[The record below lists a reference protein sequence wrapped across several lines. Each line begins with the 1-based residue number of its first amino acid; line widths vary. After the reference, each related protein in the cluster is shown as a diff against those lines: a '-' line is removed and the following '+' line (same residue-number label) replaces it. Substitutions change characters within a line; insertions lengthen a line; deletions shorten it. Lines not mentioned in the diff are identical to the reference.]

1 MSSSFDNA
9 ASSAPNSIA
18 QPPLHRITIVGGGAG
33 GLELAVRL
41 GKKLGK
47 NKKAIITLVDAS
59 RTHLWKPLL
68 HQVAAGTLD
77 SHADE
82 REYFAL
88 ARSNHFVFRLGR
100 MNGLNRARKEIYLAP
115 TIDDNG
121 EDRKSVV

>member
-1 MSSSFDNA
+1 MNNLSEGK
-9 ASSAPNSIA
+9 
-18 QPPLHRITIVGGGAG
+18 LHRITIVGGGAG

-47 NKKAIITLVDAS
+47 KKKALITLVDAS

-88 ARSNHFVFRLGR
+88 ARSNYFDFRLGR
-100 MNGLNRARKEIYLAP
+100 MDGLSRDKKQIFHYG
-115 TIDDNG
+115 II
-121 EDRKSVV
+121 